1 MKLKLL
7 PFFVLVTGLHADGVH
22 KIPKSGVEQRRVENG
37 LLTGFTINVVKR
49 EYYEKVFYPKARVL
63 AKYPGA
69 SIPVIGGLKDALF
82 RTNKYWYLGTITKV
96 DFSKKCNL
104 FVIYDDGDQSWV
116 PCAWAF
122 PYTPFS
128 GMSKAERDSFLAK
141 PVLARFYDSGRNLK
155 YWYLG
160 TVTRIDPNGYF
171 VVYQDKD
178 TKVHTDLNTLSQANF
193 IVE

>member
-1 MKLKLL
+1 MLA
-7 PFFVLVTGLHADGVH
+7 GGIHADGVH
-22 KIPKSGVEQRRVENG
+22 KIPKGGVEKRQAEFG
-37 LLTGFTINVVKR
+37 LLKGFTINVVKR
-49 EYYEKVFYPKARVL
+49 EYYETVFYPKARVL

-69 SIPVIGGLKDALF
+69 AIPVIGGLKDALF
-82 RTNKYWYLGTITKV
+82 RNNKYWYLGTVTQV

-104 FVIYDDGDQSWV
+104 YVIYDDGDQSWV

-122 PYTPFS
+122 PFTPFS
-128 GMSKAERDSFLAK
+128 GMSKIERDSFLAK

-160 TVTRIDPNGYF
+160 TITRIDPNGYF

-178 TKVHTDLNTLSQANF
+178 TKVHTSMDTLSQAAF